1 MAALIFALSS
11 DVIAEE
17 VGIVKEGI
25 NPLFV
30 LGMSW
35 LMGEREKR
43 ERLSP
48 TASAA
53 PAAMTVFGLISH
65 HTGLVCFRQV
75 IMIVAGLAIGCR

>member
-1 MAALIFALSS
+1 MAAVRILFEEFGMAALIFALSS

-35 LMGEREKR
+35 LMGETRETR
-43 ERLSP
+43 EVEPDCERC
-48 TASAA
+48 ASCDDGVWSYFASYG
-53 PAAMTVFGLISH
+53 TCLF
-65 HTGLVCFRQV
+65 
-75 IMIVAGLAIGCR
+75 